1 MGESILIQFSNINK
15 LVLVSQKTAFKTI
28 HILKNKHREKIKVKN
43 NFKKINIRI
52 HIYQKKKKK
61 DR

>member
-1 MGESILIQFSNINK
+1 MIQFSNINK

-61 DR
+61 TDRNL